1 MNNEKVLNFL
11 KLIIKIKISEK
22 NDYNYNFQMKI
33 EEFTQIVIFTQGY
46 NEDIKNILDT
56 YVEILNYCENIEEY
70 MIKVLK

>member
-11 KLIIKIKISEK
+11 KLKKFKISDK
-22 NDYNYNFQMKI
+22 HDYNYNLKMKI
-33 EEFTQIVIFTQGY
+33 EKFTKIVIFTQGY